1 MESFRIFLDTDVL
14 INWIAKEINPN
25 TGFNLWRCPY
35 EIIELMEGGQIEGHT
50 SLTNIF
56 EIRFV
61 LRRKKKYSEKK
72 INDCIETLFGAIE
85 IEVPD
90 SGDMLEANRLQSEQ
104 PLDPFDSIGLGII
117 LVKSAIFV
125 SRDDEFIKLAKKLNV
140 EAYTPE
146 EFLERYFPNIF
157 VRIKDAIKD
166 ILEGSER

>member
-14 INWIAKEINPN
+14 INWLAKETDPN

-35 EIIELMEGGQIEGHT
+35 AIIELIERREIVGHT

-56 EIRFV
+56 EVRFV

-72 INDCIETLFGAIE
+72 IKDCIETLFGAIE

-90 SGDMLEANRLQSEQ
+90 SGDMLEANRLQ
-104 PLDPFDSIGLGII
+104 
-117 LVKSAIFV
+117 
-125 SRDDEFIKLAKKLNV
+125 N
-140 EAYTPE
+140 TPE

-157 VRIKDAIKD
+157 VRIKDAIRD
-166 ILEGSER
+166 ILKER

>member
-1 MESFRIFLDTDVL
+1 MESFRIFLDTDVI
-14 INWIAKEINPN
+14 INWLAKETDPN
-25 TGFNLWRCPY
+25 TGFDLWRCPY
-35 EIIELMEGGQIEGHT
+35 AIIELVERREIVGHT

-56 EIRFV
+56 EVRFV
-61 LRRKKKYSEKK
+61 LRRKKKYSEEK
-72 INDCIETLFGAIE
+72 IRECIESLFGAIE

-90 SGDMLEANRLQSEQ
+90 SGDMLEANRLQSEE

-117 LVKSAIFV
+117 LVKSAILV

-157 VRIKDAIKD
+157 VKIKDAIRD
-166 ILEGSER
+166 ILKER

>member
-14 INWIAKEINPN
+14 INWLAKETDPN

-35 EIIELMEGGQIEGHT
+35 EIIELIEGGQIEGRT

-56 EIRFV
+56 EVRFV
-61 LRRKKKYSEKK
+61 LRRKKRYSKKK
-72 INDCIETLFGAIE
+72 INECIESLFRVIE

-104 PLDPFDSIGLGII
+104 PLDPFDSIGLSII
-117 LVKSAIFV
+117 LLKSAILV
-125 SRDDEFIKLAKKLNV
+125 SRDDDFIRLANKLNA

-146 EFLERYFPNIF
+146 EFLEKYFLSIF
-157 VRIKDAIKD
+157 ERI
-166 ILEGSER
+166 ENERDNTCRG

>member
-14 INWIAKEINPN
+14 INWLAKEIDPN

-35 EIIELMEGGQIEGHT
+35 EIIELIERRKIEGHA

-56 EIRFV
+56 EVRFV
-61 LRRKKKYSEKK
+61 LRRKKRYGEKK
-72 INDCIETLFGAIE
+72 IKECIEGLFRAIE

-104 PLDPFDSIGLGII
+104 PLDPFDSIGLSII
-117 LVKSAIFV
+117 LIKSVILV
-125 SRDDEFIKLAKKLNV
+125 SRDDDFIKLAKKLNV

-146 EFLERYFPNIF
+146 VFLERYFPNIF
-157 VRIKDAIKD
+157 ERIKDDLRITEEK
-166 ILEGSER
+166 